1 MVPAMNE
8 EFAPIY
14 EGERNAKDGVS
25 RLQPRLQAT
34 IDKGKSMGFDP
45 EKPEIKLG

>member
-14 EGERNAKDGVS
+14 EGKATAKEAVTK
-25 RLQPRLQAT
+25 LNPRLQAI
-34 IDKGKSMGFDP
+34 IDKGKQNGIDP
-45 EKPEIKLG
+45 EKPNIKLY